1 MPTSSQLL
9 VFDQKMQNM
18 HNFVA
23 VEAIAVPNC
32 VVFLLINLPP
42 FPCQAPMGDSHKSLL
57 LMSYNMKA
65 HCSFWIVWIL
75 KTQ

>member
-9 VFDQKMQNM
+9 VFDQEMQNM
-18 HNFVA
+18 HNFAA

-42 FPCQAPMGDSHKSLL
+42 FHVRHPWGQS
-57 LMSYNMKA
+57 
-65 HCSFWIVWIL
+65 
-75 KTQ
+75 

>member
-42 FPCQAPMGDSHKSLL
+42 FHVRHP
-57 LMSYNMKA
+57 
-65 HCSFWIVWIL
+65 
-75 KTQ
+75 